1 MPIPVLTVHRSAQ
14 EIGGNC
20 IEIEYGNHRL
30 LLDAGSPLDADFT
43 DNPASL
49 VPLTLDTSRPVDALL
64 ISHPHQDHYGLLP
77 SLPKE
82 WPVWCGGPTETLMRL
97 TSSITGKTIPQSVN
111 SYRSFV
117 PFTIGPFQITPFLTD
132 HSAFDAHMLLVEVGG
147 KRILYSG
154 DFRRT
159 GRKAKLV
166 DRMMADPPSEVD
178 VLLLEGTTLG
188 RSGHFPS
195 ESDLE
200 AEFIDLFRSTPG
212 RVFVTWSAQNID
224 RTVTLYLASRRAGRT
239 LLLDIYALDVLD
251 RLSGFRKTLPRLDL
265 PGIRGVVT
273 GGIKG
278 LYEDPRRM
286 NNPAF
291 FERCCLS
298 GHAFS
303 ASNLESGQHYNVIML
318 RPTLL
323 RDYLRKGL
331 VITGNDAWVFSM
343 WSGYLKKPEFEA
355 VRQRFDGAGATF
367 AEIHTSGHASPDEIE
382 AFAAAVAP
390 RHLVPIHS
398 FDWDDHASRF
408 ANVKR
413 LRDGEAFELRNLS
426 QKNPSSDE
434 RNTR

>member
-1 MPIPVLTVHRSAQ
+1 M
-14 EIGGNC
+14 
-20 IEIEYGNHRL
+20 
-30 LLDAGSPLDADFT
+30 
-43 DNPASL
+43 
-49 VPLTLDTSRPVDALL
+49 
-64 ISHPHQDHYGLLP
+64 
-77 SLPKE
+77 
-82 WPVWCGGPTETLMRL
+82 LMRL
-97 TSSITGKTIPQSVN
+97 TSSITGKTIPQSVS

-166 DRMMADPPSEVD
+166 DHMMAAPPSEVD
-178 VLLLEGTTLG
+178 VLLMEGTTLG

-200 AEFIDLFRSTPG
+200 AAFIDLFRSTPG
-212 RVFVTWSAQNID
+212 RVFVTWSAQNVD

-239 LLLDIYALDVLD
+239 LLLDIYALDVLE
-251 RLSGFRKTLPRLDL
+251 RLAGFRDTLPRLGL

-278 LYEDPRRM
+278 LYEDPKRM
-286 NNPAF
+286 NNAAF
-291 FERCCLS
+291 FEQCCLS
-298 GHAFS
+298 GRAFS
-303 ASNLESGQHYNVIML
+303 ASKLESGQHHNVIML
-318 RPTLL
+318 RPSLL

-331 VITGNDAWVFSM
+331 AITKNDAWVFSM
-343 WSGYLKKPEFEA
+343 WSGYLKKPEFNA
-355 VRQRFDGAGATF
+355 VQRQFDEIGATF
-367 AEIHTSGHASPDEIE
+367 ARIHTSGHASPNELE

-398 FDWDDHASRF
+398 FDWDDHAGRF

-413 LRDGEAFELRNLS
+413 LRDGEAFEIGASPS
-426 QKNPSSDE
+426 QKEHVSPDE
-434 RNTR
+434 RTTR